1 MPDRALEAILGP
13 RRRADNSGLSA
24 HGPPAETHKC
34 TAFALIYLQNR
45 RSTTELR
52 PHAYLCLESP
62 KQARMSSGWVADN
75 RTAHEERIIF
85 GRRCLASGDWGFL
98 VTMRTTVGSR
108 RGDVL
113 AALTNAPRRRPG

>member
-52 PHAYLCLESP
+52 PHAYLCLGSP
-62 KQARMSSGWVADN
+62 KQAKMSSGQPAGN
-75 RTAHEERIIF
+75 RTALVERLLF
-85 GRRCLASGDWGFL
+85 VPGPCVGRVRQRAVRLTA
-98 VTMRTTVGSR
+98 RTAIAG
-108 RGDVL
+108 
-113 AALTNAPRRRPG
+113 